1 MRTTAVIAAVSVLR
15 AFRPTISNSGLEG
28 NGYSDWLRS
37 KGIDTDE
44 QEASAMK
51 QVREASILCAAMAV
65 VATMAVA
72 ADNPEFSANYV
83 LPGCRDALARHEKD
97 TGGGFGGLN
106 GMCIGAIWSA
116 AVIGQANMLGSR
128 NRHEHPDWL
137 CIDVPEKASGEQL
150 IRIVVRYA
158 DAHPE
163 LTHQNFTLFA
173 FDALAD
179 AWPCGF

>member
-1 MRTTAVIAAVSVLR
+1 MSMRTIAMIGAVSVLM
-15 AFRPTISNSGLEG
+15 AFRPTISNGGWKATATAIGCAAKVSTLT
-28 NGYSDWLRS
+28 NG
-37 KGIDTDE
+37 
-44 QEASAMK
+44 SAMK
-51 QVREASILCAAMAV
+51 QVREASILCAAMAL

-97 TGGGFGGLN
+97 TGAGFTGLN

-116 AVIGQANMLGSR
+116 AVIGQANMLMSR
-128 NRHEHPDWL
+128 NRQGHPDWL
-137 CIDVPEKASGEQL
+137 CIDVPESASGEQL
-150 IRIVVRYA
+150 IRIVVHYA
-158 DAHPE
+158 DTHPE

-179 AWPCGF
+179 AWPCRF